1 MKKWL
6 VVLTLMIREW
16 KGYCI
21 RVSLATPAEFNLI
34 PLTHH
39 HCILWNSDDTMG
51 NKESHGCCSP
61 TGYSMSESVIINA
74 PVQCVWE
81 MLLHPEYELELIQQK
96 KQDLL
101 IETTL
106 VAIRRSETGP
116 VHRGSQCFAVRRE
129 PRRSVITC
137 CGISCLRRGNTMETR
152 TTVTDMMVD
161 TNSNSYSISYS
172 LGAPN
177 TNDIDLQNGTF
188 ISSVTLQPCNVSA
201 DAGQQT
207 NGEVPDNAPEKCL
220 AVITEV
226 IHVGS
231 FYGYLQ
237 ELFCK
242 RRIETLVRSYL
253 RTMCSELKVIAEFYS
268 SSGATGEKT
277 AQDASD
283 KTCAMDSR
291 LDD

>member
-1 MKKWL
+1 M
-6 VVLTLMIREW
+6 TRERE
-16 KGYCI
+16 GYCI
-21 RVSLATPAEFNLI
+21 PASLATASEFK
-34 PLTHH
+34 TSR
-39 HCILWNSDDTMG
+39 ILWKCGFNDTMG

-61 TGYSMSESVIINA
+61 AGYSMSESVIINA

-81 MLLHPEYELELIQQK
+81 ILLHPEYELELIQQK
-96 KQDLL
+96 RLQDLP

-116 VHRGSQCFAVRRE
+116 VHRGSQWFAVRRE
-129 PRRSVITC
+129 PRRSVMC

-161 TNSNSYSISYS
+161 TMSNSYSISYS

-201 DAGQQT
+201 DAGLQT
-207 NGEVPDNAPEKCL
+207 NGETPDIEKCL
-220 AVITEV
+220 AVITEA

-242 RRIETLVRSYL
+242 RRIESLVRSYL
-253 RTMCSELKVIAEFYS
+253 RTMCGELKMIAELHS
-268 SSGATGEKT
+268 SREETREKA

-283 KTCAMDSR
+283 NTCAMDSR